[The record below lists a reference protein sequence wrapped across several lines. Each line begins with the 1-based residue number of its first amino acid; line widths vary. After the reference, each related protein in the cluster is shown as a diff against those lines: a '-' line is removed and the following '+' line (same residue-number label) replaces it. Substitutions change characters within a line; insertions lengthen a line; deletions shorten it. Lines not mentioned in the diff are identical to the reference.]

1 VSQPNLGGQWQGS
14 GDLPKPTRFSVMS
27 LPNLHDRR
35 VLQRIVAEIVTQE
48 LNASI
53 EHGGLSQLA
62 ANVSRTSLRGGFL
75 SESAWISADG

>member
-1 VSQPNLGGQWQGS
+1 
-14 GDLPKPTRFSVMS
+14 MS

-35 VLQRIVAEIVTQE
+35 LLQRIVAEIATQE

-62 ANVSRTSLRGGFL
+62 ANVVADELARQVL
-75 SESAWISADG
+75 SESAWISAAG